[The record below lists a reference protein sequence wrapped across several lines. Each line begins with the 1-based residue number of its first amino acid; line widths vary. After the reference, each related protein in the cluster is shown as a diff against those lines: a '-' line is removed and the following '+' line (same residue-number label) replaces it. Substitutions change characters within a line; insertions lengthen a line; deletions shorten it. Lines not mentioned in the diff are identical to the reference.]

1 MADVYDPVQCGA
13 HRTHAPV
20 PGRRRLEEAVTRAL
34 GIAGLVVALAT
45 LTASSQDRTRT
56 VDPCTIASTDQLRFV
71 VASGIGRR
79 LSSTYASG
87 DERVT
92 LANADVS
99 AIDCPAPRVQVR
111 ADVRY
116 ERGTATRTSGGL
128 RFASPLAAVVTYQ
141 GAPNAPIRA
150 DDIRSASACLT
161 AVSLTALDLRNA
173 PSWLDDAWRKAGL
186 DRRVPNVIC
195 FDVTSLVYVHLKSGH
210 TM

>member
-1 MADVYDPVQCGA
+1 V
-13 HRTHAPV
+13 
-20 PGRRRLEEAVTRAL
+20 RLSCIAALSAL
-34 GIAGLVVALAT
+34 GGLAA
-45 LTASSQDRTRT
+45 ASSQERTRA
-56 VDPCTIASTDQLRFV
+56 VDPCAIASADQLRFV

-79 LSSTYASG
+79 LSASYASG
-87 DERVT
+87 DEHVT
-92 LANADVS
+92 LAHADVA

-150 DDIRSASACLT
+150 DDVRSASACLT
-161 AVSLTALDLRNA
+161 AVSVTALEVRNA
-173 PSWLDDAWRKAGL
+173 PSWLDDAWIKAWL
-186 DRRVPNVIC
+186 DRLVPNVVC